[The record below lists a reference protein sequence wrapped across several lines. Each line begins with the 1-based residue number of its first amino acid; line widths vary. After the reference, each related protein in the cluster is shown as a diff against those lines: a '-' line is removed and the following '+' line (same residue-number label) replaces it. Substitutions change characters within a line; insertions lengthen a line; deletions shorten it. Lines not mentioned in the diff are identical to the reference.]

1 MSHNYLIL
9 GLLSSIARDL
19 LDRYRSVGRAVA
31 NRLQKAFH
39 GSACDLVGPMQL
51 RSCKWG
57 KSAANRK
64 RTQVLDYLRR
74 VLTLVSYQVY
84 YLINGSL
91 LHVAGWGSEWLD
103 DPARLPW
110 D

>member
-1 MSHNYLIL
+1 
-9 GLLSSIARDL
+9 
-19 LDRYRSVGRAVA
+19 
-31 NRLQKAFH
+31 
-39 GSACDLVGPMQL
+39 MQL